1 MHTNYVISLTSAST
15 RREHIKNEFGRQNI
29 PFEFFDALSPSIQL
43 NETISKLLPELL
55 KHPNQTS
62 GEKACLMSHLLLW
75 EKCIN
80 EDMPFITIFED
91 DIILGNNAFTFLNEY
106 KWLHE
111 RFSMNEAFIIKL
123 ETFLQKVNTKNS
135 QIKSFEK
142 RYFNLLQSEHMGTA
156 GYIIS
161 NRAAVLLLS
170 EFQKLKNQQLR
181 PIDILMFNIALNKKI
196 ISYYQLTPAICTQ
209 IQENHRDTEIIKSQL
224 SNERRKNEQLN
235 PYKTKHS
242 LGQLLIKGLTKP
254 YRLYK
259 KKQRK
264 IIPFE

>member
-1 MHTNYVISLTSAST
+1 MHTNYVISLTSASA

-142 RYFNLLQSEHMGTA
+142 RHFNLLQSEHMGTA

-181 PIDILMFNIALNKKI
+181 PIDILMFNIALNKKS
-196 ISYYQLTPAICTQ
+196 ISYYQLTPAICMQ
-209 IQENHRDTEIIKSQL
+209 IPQNQQYITGIKSQL
-224 SNERRKNEQLN
+224 YDKRQQNIQIN
-235 PYKTKHS
+235 PYKSKLTIRK
-242 LGQLLIKGLTKP
+242 LLIKIITKP
-254 YRLYK
+254 YRWYLK
-259 KKQRK
+259 KKRE
-264 IIPFE
+264 IIPFD